1 MTTNN
6 FIDCVF
12 LIKQKNDK
20 QSSSSTPSQTPPNNN
35 QNPPSENPENS
46 AEKIKEELKN
56 HLKTENYL
64 DLPDCSCSD
73 DRLVILLRKEGKPV
87 NKKEFSLAGMSE
99 KVKQEIEKLS
109 EQFPFRAEELI
120 NKDIAKL
127 DQNPNLLYDGR
138 VTSGQNIFRLFREI
152 AVHQIKVII
161 LGQDPYHLPEV
172 ADGLAFSTQKPNY
185 IPASLKNIFLEF
197 SRDLN
202 CVSPTKGD
210 LLPWVK
216 EGVFLL
222 NTALTKAKKI
232 GEECQIGSEYSL
244 ASAHPSPYSAE
255 HGFFGSCPFSQ
266 VNKLLSELGK
276 KPIDWLSIL
285 LPKLKKC

>member
-1 MTTNN
+1 M
-6 FIDCVF
+6 VAHW
-12 LIKQKNDK
+12 
-20 QSSSSTPSQTPPNNN
+20 
-35 QNPPSENPENS
+35 E
-46 AEKIKEELKN
+46 
-56 HLKTENYL
+56 KTEVGRSKKKGKAKNISL
-64 DLPDCSCSD
+64 TGMAASD
-73 DRLVILLRKEGKPV
+73 IQEIGNLTQQIESHRKELY
-87 NKKEFSLAGMSE
+87 E
-99 KVKQEIEKLS
+99 
-109 EQFPFRAEELI
+109 R
-120 NKDIAKL
+120 DIAKL
-127 DQNPNLLYDGR
+127 EQNPNLLYEGTIQLIFLAIGIDKIKIEIISKNGLDFKCKF
-138 VTSGQNIFRLFREI
+138 VELEDQITFVPFSENIFRLFREI

-222 NTALTKAKKI
+222 NTALTVRNGQALSHMTKKI

-266 VNKLLSELGK
+266 INKLLSELGK
-276 KPIDWLSIL
+276 KPGNVCNIL
-285 LPKLKKC
+285 LLNFLPVSVTAAPVPISE